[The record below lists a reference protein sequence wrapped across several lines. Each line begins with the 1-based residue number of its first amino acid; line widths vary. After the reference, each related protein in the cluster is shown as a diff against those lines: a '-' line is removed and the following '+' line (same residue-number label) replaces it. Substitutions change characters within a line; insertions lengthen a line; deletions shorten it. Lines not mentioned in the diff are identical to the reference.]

1 MSSYDHLRFAS
12 NDSSSSG
19 STFSMPGFQYT
30 DSDSTLPWGERT
42 SQHDTPFAD
51 LLNPAHNQLSFQDSS
66 VPLPP
71 QASNP
76 AASVGL
82 MHRIQLQNQ
91 EISMLKTENAFLKY
105 VLLSF
110 DSNVVKRL
118 ASGRNQNSSFLQMI
132 STFSQKAPSAAP
144 VSNSPDESLRH
155 LTQVQYPLVKFW
167 QRGTWSDLLKSD
179 GVTGS
184 TKTAPDGRKYT
195 PASFL
200 FAEDAKGQLPTE
212 DEVVGL
218 KTAAA
223 NIFTDLARQQLLPDA
238 SLGWGHAGHHAKT
251 LFYASLET
259 KFPSLRLC
267 SNNWKADWV
276 ATHSYSNWKG
286 SHGNKYLKRS
296 IKTEPD
302 ELDVTSPSPPR
313 ARRKQQASKRKQNI
327 SENTTP
333 ETAGKRVKTHNSE
346 GLEES
351 DLVDDHAPLVPKPS
365 AKKVAVTL
373 GNPLRT
379 TAGKPKMVSRP
390 SKPLPSSA
398 PSASASTPASSLIAP
413 SVPHPAAAL
422 TSTSTSAPASTL
434 PPNIPAAPLPPPP
447 AAAAPPPTMPRLTIL
462 LPKST
467 LGTAAPSTPA
477 SPFDTPPSH
486 NPLDALALVA
496 ANASAGEGQKIRRLL
511 QKKNKKGSNG
521 PTARALCQTQ
531 WLLDNPGETK
541 KTFVTYWSALGQEEK
556 QKWKIREAKGREA
569 YAQALAPSR
578 STA

>member
-1 MSSYDHLRFAS
+1 M
-12 NDSSSSG
+12 
-19 STFSMPGFQYT
+19 
-30 DSDSTLPWGERT
+30 
-42 SQHDTPFAD
+42 
-51 LLNPAHNQLSFQDSS
+51 
-66 VPLPP
+66 PLPP

-267 SNNWKADWV
+267 SNNRKADWV

-302 ELDVTSPSPPR
+302 ELDVASPSPPR

-351 DLVDDHAPLVPKPS
+351 DLVDDHAPLVSKPS
-365 AKKVAVTL
+365 AKKVAVIIFRIRRANWMLTGALPL
-373 GNPLRT
+373 GNQR
-379 TAGKPKMVSRP
+379 
-390 SKPLPSSA
+390 
-398 PSASASTPASSLIAP
+398 
-413 SVPHPAAAL
+413 
-422 TSTSTSAPASTL
+422 TL

-477 SPFDTPPSH
+477 SPFDTPPTH

-496 ANASAGEGQKIRRLL
+496 ANASAGEGVSFSPSPSALL
-511 QKKNKKGSNG
+511 NPLPTPSSSAKDSAAPAKKNKGSNG

-541 KTFVTYWSALGQEEK
+541 KTFATHWSALGQEEK
-556 QKWKIREAKGREA
+556 EKWKIRETKAREA
-569 YAQALAPSR
+569 YAQGHRRSGERVWMVRNWNRNGEWEGRSGSEEGTAESQKRPGMGCEEPRGGNKAMGSR
-578 STA
+578 DWNELEERGGTRYHKISQDIAHDFSWDILGYLGFS

>member
-1 MSSYDHLRFAS
+1 
-12 NDSSSSG
+12 
-19 STFSMPGFQYT
+19 
-30 DSDSTLPWGERT
+30 
-42 SQHDTPFAD
+42 
-51 LLNPAHNQLSFQDSS
+51 
-66 VPLPP
+66 
-71 QASNP
+71 
-76 AASVGL
+76 
-82 MHRIQLQNQ
+82 
-91 EISMLKTENAFLKY
+91 
-105 VLLSF
+105 
-110 DSNVVKRL
+110 
-118 ASGRNQNSSFLQMI
+118 MI

-373 GNPLRT
+373 GNPLAHYRWETKDGLAPFKTTPVLRT
-379 TAGKPKMVSRP
+379 LCLG
-390 SKPLPSSA
+390 
-398 PSASASTPASSLIAP
+398 ID
-413 SVPHPAAAL
+413 
-422 TSTSTSAPASTL
+422 TSIILDCSISPASTL